1 MSTSAVASYHVY
13 LEYPILVLLLAG
25 LVAGRGSKGATMPGL
40 VMLAVLG
47 ALLVDAAPQ
56 KSDSTS
62 WGYVVLIAVAVV
74 VVGVAV
80 VVLLRRRRR

>member
-1 MSTSAVASYHVY
+1 
-13 LEYPILVLLLAG
+13 
-25 LVAGRGSKGATMPGL
+25 MPGL

-47 ALLVDAAPQ
+47 ALLADAAPQ

-62 WGYVVLIAVAVV
+62 WGYIVLVVVAVV
-74 VVGVAV
+74 VVAAAV